1 MRAQQDLRWKKDGCE
16 GAVCHGHVGSPGGL
30 GAFHWLL
37 VSGRF
42 VLGLEYCCGEQRW
55 TAEERMLLSH
65 FPL

>member
-1 MRAQQDLRWKKDGCE
+1 MGVKELYAT
-16 GAVCHGHVGSPGGL
+16 HVGSPGGL
-30 GAFHWLL
+30 GALHWLL

-55 TAEERMLLSH
+55 MAEERMLLSH